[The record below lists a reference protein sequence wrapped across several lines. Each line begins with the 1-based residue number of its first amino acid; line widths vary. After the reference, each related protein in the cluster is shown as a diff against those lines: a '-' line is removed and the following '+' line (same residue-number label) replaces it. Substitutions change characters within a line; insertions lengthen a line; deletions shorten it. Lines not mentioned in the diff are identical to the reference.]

1 MRSLADADIVLSLG
15 RRSPLGRF
23 GGGLRELP
31 LTDLSAQTARAAVA
45 AAGLRLEQIDH
56 FVFAT
61 TVPTDRDS
69 LFAHR
74 AICVAAGFPIETS
87 ALGVVRACGS
97 GLQAIV
103 SAAHQVL
110 DGSSRIALA
119 GGAEI
124 FSRVPYVV
132 TTARWGHRRGT
143 QQLEDMLDWAYR
155 CPTTQLYMGETA
167 ETLAARNGYSRE
179 AMDDWAVMSQ
189 TRAIA
194 AQDSGFLAAQIC
206 PIDVPAAD
214 GTVQRTHVRV
224 EIDESPRRGIT
235 REKLAA
241 LKPAFRTDG
250 RITAGNAS
258 PVSDGAGFMIVAD
271 RAALRDAGGIAQAR
285 LLGWA
290 TVGVPPENMGHG
302 PVPAIRKL
310 LARHALS
317 VADIDY
323 WEINEAFAAVT
334 LHTEAQLGIPRDRT
348 NLYGG
353 AIAIGHPPGVTGV
366 RMTHTAIQHLVQRG
380 GGRAVM
386 AMCLGS
392 GQGMAMLIESCDH

>member
-1 MRSLADADIVLSLG
+1 MTPLANADIVLSLG

-23 GGGLRELP
+23 GGGLRDVP

-45 AAGLRLEQIDH
+45 AAGLRLDQIDH

-61 TVPTDRDS
+61 TIPTDRDS

-132 TTARWGHRRGT
+132 TTARWGHKRGT

-155 CPTTQLYMGETA
+155 CPTTLLYMGETA
-167 ETLAARNGYSRE
+167 ENLAAQHGYGRE

-189 TRAIA
+189 ARAIA

-206 PIDVPAAD
+206 AIDAPAVDSAAK
-214 GTVQRTHVRV
+214 GTRVRL
-224 EIDESPRRGIT
+224 ELDESPRRGIT

-241 LKPAFRTDG
+241 LQPAFKADG
-250 RITAGNAS
+250 RVTAGNAS

-271 RAALRDAGGIAQAR
+271 RAALREAGSVAHAR

-310 LARHALS
+310 LARHGLS
-317 VADIDY
+317 ADNIDY

-353 AIAIGHPPGVTGV
+353 AISIGHPPGVTGV
-366 RMTHTAIQHLVQRG
+366 RMTHTAIQHLLQRG

-392 GQGMAMLIESCDH
+392 GQGMAMLIETCDP

>member
-1 MRSLADADIVLSLG
+1 
-15 RRSPLGRF
+15 
-23 GGGLRELP
+23 
-31 LTDLSAQTARAAVA
+31 
-45 AAGLRLEQIDH
+45 
-56 FVFAT
+56 
-61 TVPTDRDS
+61 
-69 LFAHR
+69 
-74 AICVAAGFPIETS
+74 
-87 ALGVVRACGS
+87 
-97 GLQAIV
+97 
-103 SAAHQVL
+103 VL

-132 TTARWGHRRGT
+132 TTARWGHKRGT

-155 CPTTQLYMGETA
+155 CPTTLLYMGETA
-167 ETLAARNGYSRE
+167 ETLAALHGYTRE

-189 TRAIA
+189 SRAIA
-194 AQDSGFLAAQIC
+194 AQDSGFLGAQIC
-206 PIDVPAAD
+206 AIDAPAAE
-214 GTVQRTHVRV
+214 GAPLGARVPFTV
-224 EIDESPRRGIT
+224 DESPRRGIT
-235 REKLAA
+235 RERLAA
-241 LKPAFRTDG
+241 LKPAFKADG
-250 RITAGNAS
+250 RVTAGNAS

-271 RAALRDAGGIAQAR
+271 RAALRDAGGTAHAK

-290 TVGVPPENMGHG
+290 TVGVPPEHMGHG
-302 PVPAIRKL
+302 PVPAIQKL
-310 LARHALS
+310 LARHGLR
-317 VADIDY
+317 VQDIDY

-353 AIAIGHPPGVTGV
+353 GISVGHPPGVTGV
-366 RMTHTAIQHLVQRG
+366 RMTHTAIQHLRARG

>member
-1 MRSLADADIVLSLG
+1 MTPLAAADIVLSLG

-31 LTDLSAQTARAAVA
+31 LTDLSAQTARASVA
-45 AAGLRLEQIDH
+45 GAGLRLEQIDH

-61 TVPTDRDS
+61 TIPTDRDS

-74 AICVAAGFPIETS
+74 AICVATGFPLETS

-124 FSRVPYVV
+124 FSRVPYVI
-132 TTARWGHRRGT
+132 TTARWGHKRGT

-155 CPTTQLYMGETA
+155 CPTTLLYMGETA
-167 ETLAARNGYSRE
+167 ENLAAHHGYTRE
-179 AMDDWAVMSQ
+179 AMDEWALMSQ
-189 TRAIA
+189 ERAIA
-194 AQDSGFLAAQIC
+194 AQDAGFLAAQIC
-206 PIDVPAAD
+206 AIDVPASA
-214 GTVQRTHVRV
+214 GAASGARARL

-235 REKLAA
+235 RERLAA
-241 LKPAFRTDG
+241 LKPAFRSDG

-258 PVSDGAGFMIVAD
+258 PVSDGAAFMIVAN
-271 RAALRDAGGIAQAR
+271 RTALREAGGTAHAK

-302 PVPAIRKL
+302 PVPAIEKL
-310 LARHALS
+310 LTRHGLA

-334 LHTEAQLGIPRDRT
+334 LHVEAQLGIPRDRT

-353 AIAIGHPPGVTGV
+353 AISIGHPPGVTGI
-366 RMTHTAIQHLVQRG
+366 RMTHVAIQHLRQRG

>member
-1 MRSLADADIVLSLG
+1 MIALADSDVGLSLG
-15 RRSPLGRF
+15 RRSPFGRF
-23 GGGLRELP
+23 GGGLREVS
-31 LTDLSAQTARAAVA
+31 LTDLSVQTARGAVA
-45 AAGLRLEQIDH
+45 AAGLRHEDFDH

-61 TVPTDRDS
+61 TIPTDRDS

-119 GGAEI
+119 GGAEL

-132 TTARWGHRRGT
+132 TTARWGHKRGT

-167 ETLAARNGYSRE
+167 ESLAIDHGYSRE
-179 AMDDWAVMSQ
+179 AMDEWALMSQ
-189 TRAIA
+189 ERAAA
-194 AQDSGFLAAQIC
+194 AQDSGFLGAQIAAV
-206 PIDVPAAD
+206 DAPAA
-214 GTVQRTHVRV
+214 GRGGPQRI
-224 EIDESPRRGIT
+224 EADESPRRGLSAA
-235 REKLAA
+235 RLAS
-241 LKPAFRTDG
+241 LPPAFRAEG
-250 RITAGNAS
+250 RVTAGNSS
-258 PVSDGAGFMIVAD
+258 PVSDGAGFMVVAD
-271 RAALRDAGGIAQAR
+271 RGALAEAGGTPHAR

-290 TVGVPPENMGHG
+290 TVGVPPGNMGHG
-302 PVPAIRKL
+302 PVPAVRKL
-310 LARHALS
+310 LARHRLR
-317 VADIDY
+317 VEDVDY

-334 LHTEAQLGIPRDRT
+334 LHAEAQLGLPRDRI

-353 AIAIGHPPGVTGV
+353 GISIGHPPGVTGV
-366 RMTHTAIQHLVQRG
+366 RMTHTAIQHLQRRG

>member
-1 MRSLADADIVLSLG
+1 MTPLASADIVLSLG
-15 RRSPLGRF
+15 RRSPLGKF
-23 GGGLRELP
+23 GGALRDVS
-31 LTDLSAQTARAAVA
+31 LTDLSAQTARGAVA
-45 AAGLRLEQIDH
+45 AAGLSLAQVDH

-61 TVPTDRDS
+61 TIPTDRDS

-74 AICVAAGFPIETS
+74 AVCVATGFPIETS

-97 GLQAIV
+97 GLQSLV

-132 TTARWGHRRGT
+132 TTARWGHKRGP

-167 ETLAARNGYSRE
+167 ETLARQHGYTRE

-189 TRAIA
+189 ARAIA
-194 AQDSGFLAAQIC
+194 AQDSGFLGEQIC
-206 PIDVPAAD
+206 AVDV
-214 GTVQRTHVRV
+214 GGQRVGV
-224 EIDESPRRGIT
+224 DESPRRGIT
-235 REKLAA
+235 HEKLAA
-241 LKPAFRTDG
+241 LKPAFAADG
-250 RITAGNAS
+250 RVTAGNAS
-258 PVSDGAGFMIVAD
+258 PVSDGAGFMVVAD
-271 RAALRDAGGIAQAR
+271 RAALRDAGGTAHAR

-290 TVGVPPENMGHG
+290 TVGVPPELMGHG
-302 PVPAIRKL
+302 PVPAIQKL
-310 LARHALS
+310 LARHDLR

-334 LHTEAQLGIPRDRT
+334 LHVERQLGVDRART

-353 AIAIGHPPGVTGV
+353 AISIGHPPGLTGV
-366 RMTHTAIQHLVQRG
+366 RMTHTAIQHLQRRG

-392 GQGMAMLIESCDH
+392 GQGMAMLIESCDHE